1 MGKPKDGEIFHFVEF
16 TFSIPARGLNN
27 DELKQYAVEELYD
40 EMYHIMKDLVR
51 NPEHAEIG
59 EKIEPPE
66 LQDYF
71 YDLEDYDWEKDN
83 E

>member
-1 MGKPKDGEIFHFVEF
+1 MAKPKDGEIFHFVEF

-27 DELKQYAVEELYD
+27 DELREYAVEELHD
-40 EMYHIMKDLVR
+40 EMYYIMKDLVR

-59 EKIEPPE
+59 EQIDEAE

-71 YDLEDYDWEKDN
+71 WDLEE